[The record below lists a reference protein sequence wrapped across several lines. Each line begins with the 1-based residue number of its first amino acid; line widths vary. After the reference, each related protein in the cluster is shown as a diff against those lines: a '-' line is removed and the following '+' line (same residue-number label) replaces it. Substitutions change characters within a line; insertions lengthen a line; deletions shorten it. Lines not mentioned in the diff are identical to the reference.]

1 MDSPSGREVKLST
14 IQDMLRIL
22 QRDYGQHQ
30 IIIASINDFDMKNKK
45 VIELKGRLF
54 DDEDIVN
61 FNNEK

>member
-1 MDSPSGREVKLST
+1 
-14 IQDMLRIL
+14 MLRIL